1 MAKTLVAFFSASGVT
16 ERMAKQIA
24 EAAGA
29 DIARIDPAQPYTA
42 ADLDWRNSSS
52 RNVHEKNDPNA
63 RPELA
68 AAPGDLSG
76 YDTILLGFPIWWYV
90 APRIIET
97 WVEAADLAG
106 KKVVTWATS
115 GGSGMGKSTSELS
128 RLDESAT
135 WVNGEV
141 LHGAADAR
149 RWVASLGL

>member
-1 MAKTLVAFFSASGVT
+1 MARPWPYCHAQDVWEARAKRRWRRRWPCAS
-16 ERMAKQIA
+16 
-24 EAAGA
+24 
-29 DIARIDPAQPYTA
+29 RIDPAQPYTA
-42 ADLDWRNSSS
+42 VDLDWRNSSS
-52 RNVHEKNDPNA
+52 RNVREKNDPNA

-141 LHGAADAR
+141 LHGAADPK

>member
-1 MAKTLVAFFSASGVT
+1 MAKTLVTFFSASGVT

-42 ADLDWRNSSS
+42 ADL
-52 RNVHEKNDPNA
+52 
-63 RPELA
+63 
-68 AAPGDLSG
+68 
-76 YDTILLGFPIWWYV
+76 
-90 APRIIET
+90 
-97 WVEAADLAG
+97 AG

-128 RLDESAT
+128 CLDESAT